1 MQHNWV
7 VHVGAGTWQSSAI
20 DVVKG
25 LGFKT
30 LVIDGSIACPGLK
43 KGDEHLIVDIS
54 KVDLVETAVRQFFST
69 RNMVPVAVVCTA
81 CEVGMLSA
89 ANLRDFY
96 KLPGTGRAI
105 AHRLT
110 NKGEQ
115 RHAWRQLSSP
125 RFALLSA
132 PFENINKHLVDYRT
146 EKIIIKPV
154 DSSGSRG
161 ISVVARSLVAPVHFE
176 CARKLS
182 STGEVI
188 VEEFIDGREYT
199 VESVRLSGISHLV
212 LVTSKDKVV
221 GTNSTVANLLK
232 TASITTRQYNEI
244 HQIIE
249 AAHNALGYEDGVCHT
264 ELIEDITGKFW
275 LVETAGRGAGF
286 GVSEYFIKYASGY
299 DYFDASIR
307 FDLGMPVSTP
317 SKGLPKKISAVRF
330 LETIPGRL
338 ISIKSESNVY
348 FKQLISDGEF
358 MHPPQADGDRI
369 GYFYVNGD
377 SSEMV
382 DELIRAKLSKIS
394 VKVA

>member
-1 MQHNWV
+1 MQQKWV

-20 DVVKG
+20 DVVKK
-25 LGFKT
+25 LGFMT
-30 LVIDGSIACPGLK
+30 LAIDGSIASPGLK
-43 KGDEHLIVDIS
+43 KADEHLIVDIS
-54 KVDLVETAVRQFFST
+54 KVDLVQTAVWQFFST
-69 RNMVPVAVVCTA
+69 RNMVPAAVVCTT

-105 AHRLT
+105 AYRLT

-115 RHAWRQLSSP
+115 RQAWRRLSSP
-125 RFALLSA
+125 KFVLISA
-132 PFENINKHLVDYRT
+132 PFEDINTHLVDFRT

-161 ISVVARSLVAPVHFE
+161 ISVVARSMVEPVHIERAGKF
-176 CARKLS
+176 S
-182 STGEVI
+182 STGDVI

-232 TASITTRQYNEI
+232 TASITTHQYDEI
-244 HQIIE
+244 HQLIE
-249 AAHNALGYEDGVCHT
+249 AAHDALGYENGVCHT

-307 FDLGMPVSTP
+307 FDLGMQVSTP
-317 SKGLPKKISAVRF
+317 SEGLPKKISAVRF
-330 LETIPGRL
+330 IETIPGRL
-338 ISIKSESNVY
+338 ISIENKSDVD
-348 FKQLISDGEF
+348 FHQLISNGEV
-358 MHPPQADGDRI
+358 MHSPQVDGDRI
-369 GYFYVNGD
+369 GFFYVNGD
-377 SSEMV
+377 SSETV
-382 DELIRAKLSKIS
+382 DELIKATLSKIR
-394 VKVA
+394 VKVE